1 MKFYKRDPSAALAGM
16 AELTLQERGAYNTII
31 DLLYD
36 RDGDLRDD
44 DDIMRRV
51 LGCHG
56 NEWKAVKLKLL
67 AKGKIWVEDGFW
79 KAKRVDD
86 VLQEAAEFSETQR
99 KRVGKR
105 WETRRK
111 LAGNAPEISENHNK
125 INGCLIPITPT
136 PTPIVRKRESYD
148 SRAFDEFW
156 DAYPRRV
163 GKKAAADKFRTA
175 MKSGITP
182 QQLIDG
188 ARRYAAHCHENR
200 IGERYTKHP
209 TTWLNQGCWDDE
221 LKPETEKTKGNGNDR
236 LTRVLQMADR
246 LDERA
251 KADEKMAG
259 GESDGASQPLLP
271 TRSAGWN

>member
-99 KRVGKR
+99 GNALESAGKLAGNSP
-105 WETRRK
+105 ETRRK
-111 LAGNAPEISENHNK
+111 SLKTTI
-125 INGCLIPITPT
+125 
-136 PTPIVRKRESYD
+136 
-148 SRAFDEFW
+148 
-156 DAYPRRV
+156 
-163 GKKAAADKFRTA
+163 
-175 MKSGITP
+175 KSMV
-182 QQLIDG
+182 
-188 ARRYAAHCHENR
+188 A
-200 IGERYTKHP
+200 
-209 TTWLNQGCWDDE
+209 
-221 LKPETEKTKGNGNDR
+221 
-236 LTRVLQMADR
+236 
-246 LDERA
+246 
-251 KADEKMAG
+251 
-259 GESDGASQPLLP
+259 
-271 TRSAGWN
+271 